1 MLVLL
6 QMVARPP
13 QASAVTAMIFCNGG
27 MGGASGLTASQI
39 SGLRASG
46 MTTMVIFNMG
56 VATIG
61 DFTYGGPICSNGV
74 YVGPSNW
81 GSLLSQCRAQPSSIT
96 RIEICIGGWTD
107 PSWTNIKN
115 LVAANGTNSSTVL
128 YQNLLALKN
137 ALGIDA
143 IDNDDEAA
151 YDSASTI
158 KFGQMCSSVGL
169 KSTLCPYTN
178 PSYWQA
184 VKLGL
189 GSNCDQV
196 YLQCYDGGTG
206 NNPAMWN
213 TYFGGLKVVTGY
225 WDYERDT
232 TFLTK
237 MQAWQ
242 NAGCTR
248 GFLWPSCTGC
258 SPPADGNEMSQYAA
272 WILDTFNPTVIPVSA
287 ANVVGSQVN
296 FTTAFGGNNTYQWQV
311 IRGGATNSI
320 AGATNAT
327 LTLANLQLTNTAFYQ
342 LQVSNASGIIMS
354 GPGSLT
360 VSSVPAAVNNV
371 IASCAGQTGLSY
383 GFPLT
388 PTWTIAPG
396 SAIAGQSP
404 SSTKGNF
411 DLETFGGGRNVNALT
426 AGDTLTISQPG
437 GVTGTNY
444 MTCGNGSSAG
454 SSVIYMLT
462 NSSAGGYNLTN
473 ITVYGG
479 WKDAGRDQ
487 QAYTVYYS
495 KLSAPSTFILLGS
508 VNYNPANAAN
518 VPSATRAILT
528 AASGALATNVAA
540 VKFDFTNPASENG
553 YCGYAEIGLFGIPL
567 SPGLA
572 TNTLPVTAVDMVGSQ
587 VTFTAAFTAINPMTY
602 QWQVIGGGVTNS
614 IAGATNIT
622 LTLANLQLNN
632 TASYRLQASN
642 ANGVAVSSASS
653 LTVSSLSAALNNV
666 ITSYAAQTGLGSAV
680 TNFVPTWSV
689 TPGSLI
695 AGQSPSGVGGGS
707 FSLYFAGVVAA
718 LTDGSFGSLNYWPNV
733 GSSPTEVT
741 CGTVAG
747 GAGQS
752 VTYTMSGSTN
762 GYTLTNIVVYGG
774 WGDAG
779 RDQQAYTVYY
789 SKVATPTTFIQ
800 LSSVNYNP
808 ANVSGVQSATRA
820 MLTPANGIL
829 AMNVVAVK
837 FDFTTPAPENGYC
850 GYSEIDLYGVTT
862 PVMATNPTNITIQVA
877 SNALRLSWPSDHT
890 GWRLQVQ
897 TNDVTQGMGT
907 NWVDVAGATAT
918 NQMTIPI
925 NPASGSIFYRM
936 AN

>member
-6 QMVARPP
+6 QMVASPP
-13 QASAVTAMIFCNGG
+13 QASAATAMIFCNGG

-46 MTTMVIFNMG
+46 MTTMIIFNMG
-56 VATIG
+56 VATNG
-61 DFTYGGPICSNGV
+61 DFTYGGTICSNGV
-74 YVGPSNW
+74 YIGPSNW
-81 GSLLSQCRAQPSSIT
+81 GSLLNQCRTQPSSIT
-96 RIEICIGGWTD
+96 RIEVCIGGWTD

-115 LVAANGTNSSTVL
+115 LIAANGTNSSTVL

-158 KFGQMCSSVGL
+158 KFGQMCNSVGL

-184 VKLGL
+184 VKSGL

-196 YLQCYDGGTG
+196 YLQCYDGGAG
-206 NNPAMWN
+206 NNPATWN
-213 TYFGGLKVVTGY
+213 TYFSGLKVVTGY

-237 MQAWQ
+237 MQVGQ
-242 NAGCTR
+242 NAGCTG

-272 WILDTFNPTVIPVSA
+272 WILDTFNPMVTPVTA
-287 ANVVGSQVN
+287 TDVVGSQVM
-296 FTTAFGGNNTYQWQV
+296 FAISFGGNNAYQWQV
-311 IRGGATNSI
+311 IK
-320 AGATNAT
+320 AGATNNIPGATNMT
-327 LTLANLQLTNTAFYQ
+327 LTLANLQLTNTASYQ
-342 LQVSNASGIIMS
+342 LVVSNVSGILVS
-354 GPGSLT
+354 SPGSLA
-360 VSSVPAAVNNV
+360 VSSAPTAVNNV
-371 IASCAGQTGLSY
+371 TASFAGQTGLSY

-404 SSTKGNF
+404 SSTNGNF
-411 DLETFGGGRNVNALT
+411 DLETFGGGRNINALT

-437 GVTGTNY
+437 GVTSTNY

-454 SSVIYMLT
+454 SSVIYTLT

-479 WKDAGRDQ
+479 WVDAGRDQ

-495 KLSAPSTFILLGS
+495 KLSAPLTFILLGS

-518 VPSATRAILT
+518 VPSATQATLT
-528 AASGALATNVAA
+528 PASGALATNVAA
-540 VKFDFTNPASENG
+540 VKFDFTSPASENG

-567 SPGLA
+567 SPRLA
-572 TNTLPVTAVDMVGSQ
+572 TNTLPVTAADVVGSQ
-587 VTFTAAFTAINPMTY
+587 VTFTAAFTAVNPMTY
-602 QWQVIGGGVTNS
+602 QWQVIVGGLTNN
-614 IAGATNIT
+614 IPGATNTT
-622 LTLANLQLNN
+622 LTLVNLQLTN

-653 LTVSSLSAALNNV
+653 LTVSSLPVALNNV
-666 ITSYAAQTGLGSAV
+666 ITSYAAQTGLGNAV
-680 TNFVPTWSV
+680 TNFVPTWTV
-689 TPGSLI
+689 APGSLI

-718 LTDGSFGSLNYWPNV
+718 LTDGSFGSLNFWPNV

-752 VTYTMSGSTN
+752 VTYTLTGSAS
-762 GYTLTNIVVYGG
+762 GYTLTNIVVYDG

-789 SKVATPTTFIQ
+789 SKVAAPATFIQ

-808 ANVSGVQSATRA
+808 ANASGVQSATRTT
-820 MLTPANGIL
+820 LTPANGVL
-829 AMNVVAVK
+829 ATNVAAVK
-837 FDFTTPAPENGYC
+837 FDFTTPTPENGYC
-850 GYSEIDLYGVTT
+850 GYSEIDLYGVST
-862 PVMATNPTNITIQVA
+862 PVMATNPTNITVQVA
-877 SNALRLSWPSDHT
+877 SNTLKLSWPSDYT

-897 TNDVTQGMGT
+897 TNDVTQGFGT

-925 NPASGSIFYRM
+925 NPASGSVFYRVV
-936 AN
+936 N